1 MAESGNCLGH
11 SERASRHNKVNRVRE
26 SPVHVPDENR
36 RVLIK
41 RGSVLVETSLKDL
54 EDNYA
59 NKPEWR

>member
-1 MAESGNCLGH
+1 MAESGKCLGH
-11 SERASRHNKVNRVRE
+11 SERASRQNKVNRVLE
-26 SPVHVPDENR
+26 SSVQGSDENR